1 MDHRRVKGI
10 DSTLLSCMLT
20 QPPLDPTSKET
31 IRWCHQGGPSRSQI
45 FQCLSSQWPTVF
57 STQWIHEVRKLE
69 CAFTLFLKQGITL
82 DFPWRLG
89 GESNS
94 IGLGVVFPNSQSKLL
109 ASELQ
114 NLRDVPVN
122 FLCLTI
128 MTTMEVTMTTTKAA
142 ATTTITRSTK
152 V

>member
-1 MDHRRVKGI
+1 M
-10 DSTLLSCMLT
+10 
-20 QPPLDPTSKET
+20 
-31 IRWCHQGGPSRSQI
+31 
-45 FQCLSSQWPTVF
+45 
-57 STQWIHEVRKLE
+57 
-69 CAFTLFLKQGITL
+69 

-122 FLCLTI
+122 LLCLTI
-128 MTTMEVTMTTTKAA
+128 MMTMEVTMTTTKVA